1 MFYSSLC
8 TFFFYTSFYP
18 RDLHSFLHDA
28 LPISPGFDEDIL
40 SNIKIKKGNFNFI
53 QLYNWKQTLRTEILG
68 RGEVL
73 SLSINERKNN
83 LSIGVKS
90 LDSKDKILQIT
101 HELGIPGLG
110 TDIVLESPMTPLI
123 NNERSDLA

>member
-68 RGEVL
+68 RDEVL

-83 LSIGVKS
+83 LSIVVKR
-90 LDSKDKILQIT
+90 LDSKEKNLQII
-101 HELGIPGLG
+101 HELCIQGYGN
-110 TDIVLESPMTPLI
+110 DYVL
-123 NNERSDLA
+123 D